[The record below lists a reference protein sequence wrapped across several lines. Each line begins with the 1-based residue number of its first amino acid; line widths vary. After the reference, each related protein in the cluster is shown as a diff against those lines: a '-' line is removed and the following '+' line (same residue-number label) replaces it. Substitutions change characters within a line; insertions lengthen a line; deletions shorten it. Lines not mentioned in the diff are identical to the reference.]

1 MSSVFNRVERVSVFV
16 RRELSADDVV
26 GLAFSMSTSSPQ
38 KLGDKQDQ
46 FESEL
51 RAMLA
56 EQSPDDRFV
65 ELAEMTAVIARRP

>member
-1 MSSVFNRVERVSVFV
+1 V

-38 KLGDKQDQ
+38 KLGNKKDQ